1 MFSVVRILLFSL
13 KFLKRKE
20 PVFEYVAQSRE
31 HRFLP
36 EPVDFAISFGDELNE
51 WTEVRIGRDKAK
63 CVNLVFVLAQ
73 PKSYGIH
80 DNLYVG
86 GVLMRNEPFLF
97 DDFNAMFLALC
108 FPFLTM
114 EKSRVSVHPL
124 YGGRTE
130 FLNLDL
136 VEDEIEAFWVP
147 DVFGVDENG
156 ETGQVV

>member
-20 PVFEYVAQSRE
+20 PVFEYFAQSRE
-31 HRFLP
+31 RRFLP
-36 EPVDFAISFGDELNE
+36 EPVDFAISFGDELDE
-51 WTEVRIGRDKAK
+51 GTEVRIGRNKAK
-63 CVNLVFVLAQ
+63 DFYRIVFPNAH
-73 PKSYGIH
+73 SI
-80 DNLYVG
+80 DDDFDIG
-86 GVLMRNEPFLF
+86 GLLMRDEPFLF

-108 FPFLTM
+108 FPFLAM

-156 ETGQVV
+156 ETGQFV